1 MTDIEKISKSRTI
14 IKELLSNEWKT
25 EDIPELSSEEIRQ
38 LYNSSETK
46 NFIYTNFGKGSICNF
61 TLEHK
66 FLEIPKL
73 HIIYYNFPGFNKKKI
88 KITKSIEKKIIEL
101 YESKHIGE
109 FDNLFIIINENI
121 TDSIMDIKNNINNR
135 LKEMNTDITDI
146 SSDISKYNLT
156 KNHFKNINIYSL
168 DSLQINITNHKLVP
182 KHNIIRDRKEIEK
195 ILEKCNCKINQLPSI
210 SKEDPISKIFRMI
223 PGDVFE
229 IERINTKGTTLYY
242 RVCK

>member
-38 LYNSSETK
+38 LYNSSENK
-46 NFIYTNFGKGSICNF
+46 NFIYSNFGKGSVCNF

-73 HIIYYNFPGFNKKKI
+73 HVIYYNFPGFNKKKI

-101 YESKHIGE
+101 YENKHIGE

-121 TDSIMDIKNNINNR
+121 TDINNR
-135 LKEMNTDITDI
+135 LKEMNVDITSI
-146 SSDISKYNLT
+146 SQDISKYNLT
-156 KNHFKNINIYSL
+156 RNHFKNINIYSL
-168 DSLQINITNHKLVP
+168 DSLQINITKHKLVP
-182 KHNIIRDRKEIEK
+182 NHKIIRDKKDIEK

-210 SKEDPISKIFRMI
+210 SKEDPISKIFRAI
-223 PGDVFE
+223 PGDIFE